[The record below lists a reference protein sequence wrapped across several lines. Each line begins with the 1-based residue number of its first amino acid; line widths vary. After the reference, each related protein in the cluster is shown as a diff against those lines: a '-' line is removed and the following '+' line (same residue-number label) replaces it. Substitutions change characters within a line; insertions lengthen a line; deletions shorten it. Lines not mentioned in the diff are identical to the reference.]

1 MSEAA
6 VQEHNATE
14 REHHLYQISAQ
25 RLYYLLCARWAHD
38 AEFSLCCLQVT
49 STNVDIAAVALKDDT
64 PQYHLYS
71 PTEVEE
77 VISRL

>member
-1 MSEAA
+1 MQLSLNTACIRFLHESP
-6 VQEHNATE
+6 VFYCVLNG
-14 REHHLYQISAQ
+14 RM
-25 RLYYLLCARWAHD
+25 D
-38 AEFSLCCLQVT
+38 AEFGLCCLQVT

>member
-1 MSEAA
+1 M
-6 VQEHNATE
+6 N
-14 REHHLYQISAQ
+14 
-25 RLYYLLCARWAHD
+25 
-38 AEFSLCCLQVT
+38 AEFVWCCLQVT